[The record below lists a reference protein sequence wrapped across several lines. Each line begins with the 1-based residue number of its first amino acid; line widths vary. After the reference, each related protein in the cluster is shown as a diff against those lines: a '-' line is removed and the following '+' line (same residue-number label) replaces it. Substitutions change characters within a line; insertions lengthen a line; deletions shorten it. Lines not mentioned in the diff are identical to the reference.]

1 MAGGETVMVMS
12 LVPGASPVSL
22 NEARGWLRMG
32 GASDDAVVEPLLRAA
47 TGICEAFVG
56 QWLVQRSG
64 SELVRVKQG
73 AAWLSVRPVVAVD
86 EVRMVAADDSETVL
100 AVDEYRLSLA
110 ADGAGRVM
118 IMPQHGAARVRV
130 TYRAGM
136 AAAGADVPEAIRHG
150 IVRMAQHLYEARD
163 GKDVPPPPAAIAAL
177 WQPWRVLRLGGG
189 R

>member
-1 MAGGETVMVMS
+1 MTMS

-22 NEARGWLRMG
+22 TEARGWLRLG

-64 SELVRVKQG
+64 SEVVRVEQG
-73 AAWLSVRPVVAVD
+73 AARLSVRPVVAVD
-86 EVRMVAADDSETVL
+86 DVRMVAADDSETVL
-100 AVDEYRLSLA
+100 AVGDYRLSVA
-110 ADGAGRVM
+110 ADGAGRLIVA
-118 IMPQHGAARVRV
+118 PQHGAARVRV

-136 AAAGADVPEAIRHG
+136 GETGADVPEAIRHG

-163 GKDVPPPPAAIAAL
+163 AKEVPPPPAAIAAL
-177 WQPWRVLRLGGG
+177 WQPWRALRLGGT